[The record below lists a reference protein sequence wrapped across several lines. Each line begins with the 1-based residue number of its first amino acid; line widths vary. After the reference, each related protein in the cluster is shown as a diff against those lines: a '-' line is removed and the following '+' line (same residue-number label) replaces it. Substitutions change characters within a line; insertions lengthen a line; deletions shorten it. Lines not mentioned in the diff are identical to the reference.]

1 LSMANALN
9 GKPFLRQN
17 RKDSYRLGCDL
28 DLAHHVACLIT
39 MHTLVSFT
47 ETSQSD
53 IILHGCTSPLMFEA
67 ASCGPRFTIS
77 LKRSHL
83 TAR

>member
-1 LSMANALN
+1 VW
-9 GKPFLRQN
+9 
-17 RKDSYRLGCDL
+17 RKVKADW
-28 DLAHHVACLIT
+28 
-39 MHTLVSFT
+39 
-47 ETSQSD
+47 
-53 IILHGCTSPLMFEA
+53 EA

>member
-1 LSMANALN
+1 MEPSFAGAEKKLRRHDWERPMA
-9 GKPFLRQN
+9 
-17 RKDSYRLGCDL
+17 D
-28 DLAHHVACLIT
+28 AHRGT
-39 MHTLVSFT
+39 M
-47 ETSQSD
+47 
-53 IILHGCTSPLMFEA
+53 LHGCASPLMFEA